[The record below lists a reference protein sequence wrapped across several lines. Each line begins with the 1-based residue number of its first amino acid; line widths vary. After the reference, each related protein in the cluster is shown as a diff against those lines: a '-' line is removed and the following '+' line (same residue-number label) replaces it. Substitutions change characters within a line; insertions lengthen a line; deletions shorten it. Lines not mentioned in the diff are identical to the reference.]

1 MTQSYLSSEII
12 SKSDEPCLAKRILS
26 GIAMIYIEDKAN
38 KNFIRLAITGDIIG
52 IESIYQDGF

>member
-1 MTQSYLSSEII
+1 
-12 SKSDEPCLAKRILS
+12 
-26 GIAMIYIEDKAN
+26 MIYIEDKAN